1 MSEPPVR
8 RNEALRNSW
17 YAAGEEILATEGY
30 GGLKLAALCRRLGV
44 TTGSFYHSFD
54 NWQDFTDSLL
64 ANWVTERTEQTIEIA
79 RRTEDPVARLQLL
92 VQAGHDLMHRT
103 EGAIRVWSAIDPR
116 VGAVQKI
123 VDDGRY
129 QVVFEA
135 MEAVVGPDR
144 AEAYTVWGMSTLI
157 GYELLAGEHARE
169 HLLWSLQS
177 ILADAQ
183 RTAAG
188 NG

>member
-1 MSEPPVR
+1 MSESGVR

-54 NWQDFTDSLL
+54 NWQDYTDSLL
-64 ANWVTERTEQTIEIA
+64 ANWLEERTRQTVEIA
-79 RRTEDPVARLQLL
+79 RRTEDPIARLELL
-92 VQAGHDLMHRT
+92 LHASHELLHRT
-103 EGAIRVWSAIDPR
+103 EGAIRVWAAIDPR
-116 VGAVQKI
+116 VGAVQKQ

-129 QVVFEA
+129 QVVREA
-135 MEAVVGPDR
+135 MEAVVGPER
-144 AEAYTVWGMSTLI
+144 AEAFAVWGMSTLV
-157 GYELLAGEHARE
+157 GYEMLAAEHGRE

-183 RTAAG
+183 RAAAG
-188 NG
+188 ED